1 MVDGS
6 WHWKS
11 TISILNIDPERNIA
25 DGLSN
30 RTNHYRRREQQH
42 EKLPPVAQR
51 WNFLSQDEYERPPT
65 VPWFDI
71 QGRVIPNHP
80 ELPVHLKNLQPK
92 SPDLVQRV
100 IRRTKR
106 AKQRAKQK
114 ESLQVPPSPQSP
126 LVLHAHEDFFPNYP
140 EDWIDVTEEARYDY
154 LVPTHATNVASRTTY
169 DLANAEGAAL
179 QNAPAHIKQAV
190 FDVHTVNTE
199 LHDHAHT
206 IHGII
211 DLVLAQNRDVHI
223 LALKKLVQGEE
234 IDQDIFPEDVRT
246 FARNYFKTKERVT
259 VLEPKWCPLCKVPA
273 STASPAR
280 ATLYVCNASTV
291 STRNPLSCA

>member
-1 MVDGS
+1 MAFAQPDSESEFVLDTNASAVAISGILHQWQGPPRERRLRPIVYGSKKLTATQAKYRAPKLEMYAAYHFIVKNHSYVCPRKFTLRVDNQALSWLKRYSTDKHSLVDGS

-92 SPDLVQRV
+92 PPDLVQRV

-114 ESLQVPPSPQSP
+114 ESLQVPPSHNHHLSYTPTRT
-126 LVLHAHEDFFPNYP
+126 FFPNYP

-179 QNAPAHIKQAV
+179 QNAPAHIKQ
-190 FDVHTVNTE
+190 
-199 LHDHAHT
+199 
-206 IHGII
+206 
-211 DLVLAQNRDVHI
+211 QYS
-223 LALKKLVQGEE
+223 
-234 IDQDIFPEDVRT
+234 T
-246 FARNYFKTKERVT
+246 F
-259 VLEPKWCPLCKVPA
+259 
-273 STASPAR
+273 
-280 ATLYVCNASTV
+280 TL
-291 STRNPLSCA
+291 